1 MNPGV
6 MVGSHEGTKTRIG
19 FDLFDG
25 RLIGGGLEV
34 TK

>member
-6 MVGSHEGTKTRIG
+6 MMGSHEGTKMRIRV
-19 FDLFDG
+19 DLFDG